1 MRGRAWSYGAV
12 RGPSVLHPPRSMP
25 LSFPDP
31 TVRPLCVHKE
41 VLYDVAR
48 PYAAFHPHVCVISGR
63 R

>member
-1 MRGRAWSYGAV
+1 MLGRAWSYWAV

-31 TVRPLCVHKE
+31 TVRLLCVHKE
-41 VLYDVAR
+41 VRYDVTR
-48 PYAAFHPHVCVISGR
+48 PSVAFHPHVRVVCGR